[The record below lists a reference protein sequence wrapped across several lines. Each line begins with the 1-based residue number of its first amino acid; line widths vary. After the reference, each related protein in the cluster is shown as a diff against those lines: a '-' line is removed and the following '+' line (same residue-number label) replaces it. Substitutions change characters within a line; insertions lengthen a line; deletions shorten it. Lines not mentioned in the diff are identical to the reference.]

1 MLEKVTERIYYLM
14 NEDKDE
20 RPALGV
26 IKGDSC
32 CLVFDAGN
40 SPTHA
45 DILLSEIEKMNF
57 PPVKYVVVSHH
68 HWDHIF
74 GTERFDAIKIA
85 SNKTCELS
93 NIYKGIK
100 LDESSLENAKKDNI
114 IGDIGVK
121 VVKEE
126 FGNRT
131 VLEGVQFDLLFSG
144 ELEINLGGV
153 TCLIKEIINPHRED
167 GTIVYVPGEKT
178 LFLGDASYGCS
189 KNGQSYYD
197 SQKLIS
203 MMNEVNTYEADYY
216 LCSHESIC
224 TKEEIIWYFNQLKMG
239 LEITKECNTSEEAIR
254 KFKGCYNREPS
265 NDDLFFLQSIY
276 G

>member
-14 NEDKDE
+14 NEDKNE

-26 IKGDSC
+26 VKGDSC

-45 DILLSEIEKMNF
+45 DILLKEIEKMNF

-74 GTERFDAIKIA
+74 GIDRFDAIKIA
-85 SNKTCELS
+85 SNKTSELS
-93 NIYKGIK
+93 KVYKGIK
-100 LDESSLENAKKDNI
+100 LDESSLETAKKDNI
-114 IGDIGVK
+114 FDDIAIK
-121 VVKEE
+121 LVKEE
-126 FGNRT
+126 FGNQT
-131 VLEGVQFDLLFSG
+131 ELKDIQFDLLFSD

-153 TCLIKEIINPHRED
+153 TCFLKEIVNPHRED
-167 GTIVYVPGEKT
+167 GTILYVPEEKT
-178 LFLGDASYGCS
+178 VFVGDAAYGCT
-189 KNGQSYYD
+189 KNGQSYFD

-203 MMNEVNTYEADYY
+203 MMAEIGAYEADYY

-224 TKEEIIWYFNQLKMG
+224 TKEEMMWYFDQLKMG
-239 LEITKECNTSEEAIR
+239 LEITKGCSTSDDAIS
-254 KFKGCYNREPS
+254 KFKEHYNREPS
-265 NDDLFFLQSIY
+265 NNDLFFLQTIY

>member
-14 NEDKDE
+14 NENEDE
-20 RPALGV
+20 KPALGI

-45 DILLSEIEKMNF
+45 NTLLNEIEKMNF
-57 PPVKYVVVSHH
+57 PPVKYVLVSHH

-74 GTERFDAIKIA
+74 GIERFDAIKIA
-85 SNKTCELS
+85 SNKTSELS
-93 NIYKGIK
+93 NIYKGIE
-100 LDESSLENAKKDNI
+100 LNDSSLEIAKKDGI
-114 IGDIGVK
+114 LDDIAVK
-121 VVKEE
+121 LVKEE
-126 FGNRT
+126 FKDRT
-131 VLEGVQFDLLFSG
+131 VLEGLQFDLLFSG

-167 GTIVYVPGEKT
+167 GTIVYVPDEKT
-178 LFLGDASYGCS
+178 LFLGDAAYGCT
-189 KNGQSYYD
+189 KDGRNYYD
-197 SQKLIS
+197 SQRLIS
-203 MMNEVNTYEADYY
+203 MMKEVNAYEADYY

-224 TKEEIIWYFNQLKMG
+224 TREEIIWYFNQLKMG
-239 LEITKECNTSEEAIR
+239 LEMNKECKTSEDVIR
-254 KFKGCYNREPS
+254 KFKDYYNREPS

>member
-14 NEDKDE
+14 NENEDE
-20 RPALGV
+20 KPALGI

-45 DILLSEIEKMNF
+45 NILLNEIEKMNF
-57 PPVKYVVVSHH
+57 PPVKYVLVSHH

-74 GTERFDAIKIA
+74 GIERFDAIKIA

-93 NIYKGIK
+93 NIYKGIE
-100 LDESSLENAKKDNI
+100 LNDSSLEIAKKD
-114 IGDIGVK
+114 GVLDDIAVK
-121 VVKEE
+121 LVKEE
-126 FGNRT
+126 FKDRT
-131 VLEGVQFDLLFSG
+131 ILEGLQFDLLFSG

-167 GTIVYVPGEKT
+167 GTIVYVPDEKT
-178 LFLGDASYGCS
+178 LFLGDAAYGCT
-189 KNGQSYYD
+189 KDGRNYYD
-197 SQKLIS
+197 SQRLIS
-203 MMNEVNTYEADYY
+203 MMKEVNAYEADYY

-224 TKEEIIWYFNQLKMG
+224 TREEIIWYFNQLKMG
-239 LEITKECNTSEEAIR
+239 LEMNKECKTSEDVIR
-254 KFKGCYNREPS
+254 KFKDYYNREPS